1 MLKRP
6 RPRFFV
12 LAFSIV
18 SVFVLLL
25 SACNGTP
32 TEPGKSNGGPT
43 RGGTWVDDLYQE
55 PTSLIPNGSI
65 GTFAVMVDQTIW
77 APLFYGDP
85 QGNIQP
91 GLAVDI
97 PTVDNGEVS
106 PDLKTW
112 TFRLRPHLMWSDG
125 QTLNAD
131 DVDFSWRLWTNAK
144 FPAASTIGFSLIQ
157 AADVSADKL
166 SITFHLSAS
175 FEPFVS
181 IWTDASAAP
190 MPKHIFQK
198 ISPDQILKSPES
210 LKPSVSS
217 GPWIVS
223 EIAHGD
229 HYTVVRN
236 PKYYQAEKGYPYLDS
251 IIFKIV
257 TSQDT
262 ILSDFQSGNIDSAW
276 FLDVTRT
283 LAYKALR
290 NYHIAS
296 NTNSPNFEAIY
307 FNLNNPILKDVNIRK
322 AMAMAIDQNA
332 LIQNARNGQAVPL
345 CTDHGKAYHPG
356 YQAKAPCPTYDPVA
370 ASQILAQD
378 GWIMGS
384 DGYRH
389 KGGKTLEFTYST
401 TANNAWRKADAS
413 ILQGEFQAIGIKI
426 NLIYYPASIFFG
438 TVLPNG
444 KPGQYDL
451 AEFENSFG
459 YDADDSS
466 NFACTQI
473 PSAANQFGGGHFSFY
488 CTQQLDKLFTTELST
503 LDVNA
508 RQQIFNSIHQIY
520 LTDFPFIT
528 LYSPVDLAMHKKL
541 THNYM
546 PGPEGA
552 AEDNMVWLW
561 WCDGGH
567 C

>member
-6 RPRFFV
+6 RPRFFM
-12 LAFSIV
+12 LAFAIV
-18 SVFVLLL
+18 SVLVLLL

-32 TEPGKSNGGPT
+32 TEPGKSNGGPA

-77 APLFYGDP
+77 APLFYGDS

-125 QTLNAD
+125 QPLNAD

-190 MPKHIFQK
+190 LPKHIFQN
-198 ISPDQILKSPES
+198 IAPDQVLKSAEN

-217 GPWIVS
+217 GPWTMS
-223 EIAHGD
+223 ESVRGD

-236 PKYYQAEKGYPYLDS
+236 SHYYQADKGYPYLDS
-251 IIFKIV
+251 INFKIV
-257 TSQDT
+257 ANQDT
-262 ILSDFQSGNIDSAW
+262 ILSDFQAGNIDSAW
-276 FLDVTRT
+276 LLDVTKT
-283 LAYKALR
+283 STYKSLT
-290 NYHIAS
+290 NYHIV
-296 NTNSPNFEAIY
+296 TNSSSPNFEAIY

-332 LIQNARNGQAVPL
+332 LIQNTRDGQALPL
-345 CTDHGKAYHPG
+345 CTDHGPAYHPG
-356 YQAKAPCPTYDPVA
+356 YEASAPCPKYDPVTA
-370 ASQILAQD
+370 GQILTQD
-378 GWIMGS
+378 GWTIGS

-389 KGGKTLEFTYST
+389 KGGKTLEFSYST
-401 TANNAWRKADAS
+401 TANDAWRKADS
-413 ILQGEFQAIGIKI
+413 LMLQGEFKAIGIKI
-426 NLIYYPASIFFG
+426 GLIYYPASVFFG

-466 NFACTQI
+466 NFACNQI
-473 PSAANQFGGGHFSFY
+473 PSAANQFGGGNFSFY
-488 CTQQLDKLFTTELST
+488 CNPQLDKLFTEELST
-503 LDVNA
+503 VDVDA

-520 LTDFPFIT
+520 LTDFPFVT
-528 LYSPVDLAMHKKL
+528 LFAPMDLAVVKNT
-541 THNYM
+541 THNYR
-546 PGPEGA
+546 PGPFGA
-552 AEDNMVWLW
+552 SETINAWLW
-561 WCDGGH
+561 WCNNGK